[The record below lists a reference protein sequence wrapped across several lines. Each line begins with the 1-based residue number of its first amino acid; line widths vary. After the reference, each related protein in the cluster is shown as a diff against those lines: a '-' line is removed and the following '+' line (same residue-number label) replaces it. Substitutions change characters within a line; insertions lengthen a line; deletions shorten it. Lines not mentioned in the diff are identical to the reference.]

1 MFNSEETIR
10 LQEASF
16 RLLSLASIEEKD
28 IELLRDVLRFHE
40 YRYYILSDPLI
51 SDKEY
56 DVLFTAL
63 EKLEKNNPSLIASD
77 SPTQRVAKGL
87 TTQFPVVQHLVPMLS
102 LENSYNADDLR
113 DFDRKAKEL
122 SGLSDIE
129 YCVEPKFDGAG
140 ISLIYEDDKLVRG
153 ATRGDGVEGEEITIN
168 LKQIRSIPLSA
179 KFSAHGI
186 KQVEIRGEVMMNKE
200 SFRKYNETLLAQ
212 HLPPLANPRNAAS
225 GALRIKDP
233 KEVSKRSLEAFLY
246 HISDLITSDGQHT
259 SSVLHTHSG
268 SLDML
273 WELGLRSP
281 HKEKKVC
288 KGIDE
293 VIHYCQEYEAK
304 RDDLPYEIDGMVVKV
319 NNLEIHD
326 KLGMTT
332 HHPRWAIAFK
342 FKARQATSRLR
353 AVEFQVGRTGSV
365 TPVAK
370 IEPVPI
376 GGVTVSSISLHNEE
390 FIRERDIM
398 IGDQVL
404 VERAGDVI
412 PYIVKALTDVRTGQE
427 QTIDFPKYCPAC
439 HDELVKPEEEAVWRC
454 TNINCPAQVVE
465 RIIHFTS
472 KDAMDIRGL
481 GEANIRKFYEL
492 GFLKDIPGIYQ
503 LPYDQIRSLEGFG
516 ERSLQNLKE
525 AIEKSK
531 AQPLH
536 RLMNAMGIRYVG
548 ETTAKVLANHVE
560 HMLEYSKYEKESL
573 LELED
578 VGIKVAESIYQF
590 FHNDDNINMLKLLEE
605 LGVNLKNIRQQV
617 SGDGQLGG
625 LTFLFTGTLT
635 ELKRSEAEALVE
647 KNGGKILGGVSTKL
661 NYLIVGEDA
670 GSKLEK
676 AKKIANIRIITER
689 EFLEMIKK

>member
-635 ELKRSEAEALVE
+635 ELKRTEAEALVE